1 MKQIYVGNL
10 PQGFT
15 TRQLYDLFVDFGRVE
30 SVLMADDPK
39 TGEVKDFGFIEMAS
53 DEATQNAV
61 KSLNGREVSGRR
73 LRVEESKPKP
83 REEPPPRPSQR

>member
-15 TRQLYDLFVDFGRVE
+15 TRQLYDLFVEFGRVE
-30 SVLMADDPK
+30 SVLMAEDPK
-39 TGEVKDFGFIEMAS
+39 TGDVKDFGFIEMDDAS
-53 DEATQNAV
+53 AARAIRN
-61 KSLNGREVSGRR
+61 LNNRQISGRR

-83 REEPPPRPSQR
+83 PRDERD